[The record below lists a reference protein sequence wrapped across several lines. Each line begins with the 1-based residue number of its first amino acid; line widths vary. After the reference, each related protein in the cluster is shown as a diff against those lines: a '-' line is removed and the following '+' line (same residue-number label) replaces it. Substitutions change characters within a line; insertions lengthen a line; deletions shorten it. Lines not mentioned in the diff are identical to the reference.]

1 MQTRK
6 HRLNWF
12 DWLVLLVV
20 VLLIIGTYLKFFVK
34 EETALANR
42 PVEFTYQLE
51 IHGVRQYTVDA
62 LAVGDQVYDSAGNTY
77 LGTIQ
82 RITTGPM
89 EAELTLSDGTTVPG
103 TVEGHYDVTLELT
116 ASGEPVEF
124 GYRVDDYNILVDRW
138 DVFYTKYALWSATV
152 ISID

>member
-20 VLLIIGTYLKFFVK
+20 VLLMVGTYLKFFVK

-51 IHGVRQYTVDA
+51 IRGVRQYTVDA
-62 LAVGDQVYDSAGNTY
+62 LAAGDQVYDSAGNTCV
-77 LGTIQ
+77 GTIQ
-82 RITTGPM
+82 HITTEPM

-103 TVEGHYDVTLELT
+103 TVEGYYDVILELT

-124 GYRVDDYNILVDRW
+124 GYRVGDYNILVDRL
-138 DVFYTKYALWSATV
+138 DIFYTKYALWSATV